1 MIADCLPLSNL
12 AQNNRKTA
20 GGKRMDNC
28 DPLSV
33 VASAAEGDLGRNQ
46 KQDEPKKKCG
56 RPPKRQRKQLPKKG
70 PPTQQKRCGRPSKS
84 VTKQANIKGYFEDKP
99 AKMQQKLQ
107 VPQRQSKRLSQEDC
121 DDVIVCRALVTL
133 SSKGRSA
140 RIPFRYPREVYTLLD
155 VPYPDMDEIFD

>member
-1 MIADCLPLSNL
+1 MDVD
-12 AQNNRKTA
+12 K
-20 GGKRMDNC
+20 GGKLGVDNRNKLDVGNGIKLLGVDNC

-84 VTKQANIKGYFEDKP
+84 VTKQANIKGHFEDKP
-99 AKMQQKLQ
+99 AKM
-107 VPQRQSKRLSQEDC
+107 
-121 DDVIVCRALVTL
+121 
-133 SSKGRSA
+133 
-140 RIPFRYPREVYTLLD
+140 
-155 VPYPDMDEIFD
+155 

>member
-1 MIADCLPLSNL
+1 
-12 AQNNRKTA
+12 
-20 GGKRMDNC
+20 MDNC

-70 PPTQQKRCGRPSKS
+70 PPT
-84 VTKQANIKGYFEDKP
+84 EDKP
-99 AKMQQKLQ
+99 AKIQQKLQ

-155 VPYPDMDEIFD
+155 VPYPDMNEVFD